1 MPFTSFHIGPALFFG
16 LLLFRHIQLPTFLIA
31 NVIVDLE
38 PFFILLL
45 GLESPLHGFLHS
57 FAGGSLIAI
66 VLTLSM
72 GKLDNYIQIPARTIK
87 LSQELPLKSIWMASF
102 FGIYLHILLD
112 STLYSDIKPF
122 YPSDFNPFL
131 NNDILSGISI
141 YFLCVILLII
151 GFLFYLY
158 KVAADRS

>member
-1 MPFTSFHIGPALFFG
+1 MPFTPFHIGPAL
-16 LLLFRHIQLPTFLIA
+16 LLLFRHIHFPTFIIA

-38 PFFILLL
+38 PFFILFRDLDY
-45 GLESPLHGFLHS
+45 PLHGFFHS

-66 VLTLSM
+66 VLAFCMS
-72 GKLDNYIQIPARTIK
+72 KLDKYLRDFARTVK
-87 LSQELPLKSIWMASF
+87 LSQELPLRSIWITSF
-102 FGIYLHILLD
+102 SGIYLHIIFD

-122 YPSDFNPFL
+122 YPSDLNPFL
-131 NNDILSGISI
+131 NNGILSGINI

-151 GFLFYLY
+151 GFLFYGY